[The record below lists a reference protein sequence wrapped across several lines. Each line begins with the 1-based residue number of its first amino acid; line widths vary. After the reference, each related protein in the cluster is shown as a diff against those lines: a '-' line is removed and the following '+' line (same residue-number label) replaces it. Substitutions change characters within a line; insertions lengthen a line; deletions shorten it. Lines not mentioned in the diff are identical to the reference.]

1 MSWAPQ
7 AADNQSLVLL
17 PIVIIVTGF
26 YTLLLRKKRE
36 CVWKKP
42 PSVRK
47 GLGYYIPRPSWTTT
61 PLSPPSSSS
70 SPEVSKNLRF
80 ASAGP
85 QKPATLCERK
95 GGSYDPQ
102 FNKTQHG
109 GVCVTQ

>member
-61 PLSPPSSSS
+61 PLSP
-70 SPEVSKNLRF
+70 LLLIIT
-80 ASAGP
+80 GGQ
-85 QKPATLCERK
+85 QKPTFCFSRT
-95 GGSYDPQ
+95 P
-102 FNKTQHG
+102 KTGHAM
-109 GVCVTQ
+109 